1 MNFEEIRA
9 YLYEFAN
16 SDVGTIT
23 FFVVAFVILF
33 FTSISF
39 LKYKKEVK
47 LLKKVNQ
54 IKDMYDEAVKLPIDQ
69 QLAIIEKI
77 GKFNAAYAQI
87 YVEKNK
93 IYNNLKLIDID
104 PFNDEIS
111 KLENE
116 LKTRKRKKIEK
127 TINNYFVKVQALS
140 EKVMNFY
147 FSLKEVTKED
157 EDARS
162 RAFKVRESLRECRA
176 LYNKN
181 QDALCYNEKVFM
193 DIFDDIDS
201 SFIRFDEY
209 LDQGKFDQA
218 NDLLGQLEDTIF
230 RLKEDLTQM
239 PKIAAFATQVL
250 PKRLNEVIDTY
261 NYLRGEGYPLHSLR
275 ITNTINDIKN
285 ELATIKE
292 QLNFLEYEGLGELCH
307 ELSESIEVVRVKLQ
321 KEKNARNEFDKNCNY
336 IYHEVEDLERR
347 FIKIKR
353 GSADIYKIY
362 KPEDAYTKLLDDL
375 QHEISVLSMYKR
387 DLDTYIHS
395 STPQPYSILL
405 EKLKILDQQKK
416 VVNTMVDEYSQFI
429 TDMKNEVEEIY
440 ESCMNYTL
448 RVKECESSIIDCN
461 VESFYLKYQD
471 RTSDLLSKLYQL
483 RQTVLTQPIDVVEAR
498 KILLTVEPIIEDYF
512 EEVDEQLSY
521 CRYAER
527 AIIFANQYYGDFKD
541 VRNVVDRA
549 EVHFANAEFAI
560 AMDITI
566 EIIEKLQ
573 PGVYN
578 HKLSNT

>member
-47 LLKKVNQ
+47 LRKKVNQ

-321 KEKNARNEFDKNCNY
+321 KEK
-336 IYHEVEDLERR
+336 
-347 FIKIKR
+347 
-353 GSADIYKIY
+353 
-362 KPEDAYTKLLDDL
+362 
-375 QHEISVLSMYKR
+375 
-387 DLDTYIHS
+387 
-395 STPQPYSILL
+395 
-405 EKLKILDQQKK
+405 
-416 VVNTMVDEYSQFI
+416 
-429 TDMKNEVEEIY
+429 
-440 ESCMNYTL
+440 
-448 RVKECESSIIDCN
+448 ECS
-461 VESFYLKYQD
+461 
-471 RTSDLLSKLYQL
+471 
-483 RQTVLTQPIDVVEAR
+483 
-498 KILLTVEPIIEDYF
+498 
-512 EEVDEQLSY
+512 
-521 CRYAER
+521 
-527 AIIFANQYYGDFKD
+527 
-541 VRNVVDRA
+541 
-549 EVHFANAEFAI
+549 
-560 AMDITI
+560 
-566 EIIEKLQ
+566 
-573 PGVYN
+573 
-578 HKLSNT
+578 